1 MPNLV
6 SALCGLPNLGPASC
20 VAFMSSVSICVMVS
34 REVGLVCTVLI
45 KPGPESMR
53 LKERLLFAVSKY
65 VIATLFYLFTQIYGL
80 KPGLVRAC
88 YCEGTERFNGCSC
101 LSRRVV

>member
-45 KPGPESMR
+45 KPGPEKHEIKGETSVCC
-53 LKERLLFAVSKY
+53 LKICNSYSFLFVYTNLWSQ
-65 VIATLFYLFTQIYGL
+65 T
-80 KPGLVRAC
+80 RAC
-88 YCEGTERFNGCSC
+88 
-101 LSRRVV
+101 